1 MFRIKNIYSWLINLI
16 YQYSLFVFIKKVQK
30 QVAFLYSKILHIN
43 LRLCGWGLLNA
54 GQWRA
59 LESKS
64 FNHCLKTL
72 IFLEESHLFH
82 TKSFVWHT
90 EQYGFPPCSLNTPW
104 LSCRRQNAHTKWS
117 GWNLRSRAEMQRPE
131 MGSPQVPHRVPCLE
145 W

>member
-1 MFRIKNIYSWLINLI
+1 
-16 YQYSLFVFIKKVQK
+16 VG
-30 QVAFLYSKILHIN
+30 AFKS
-43 LRLCGWGLLNA
+43 CV